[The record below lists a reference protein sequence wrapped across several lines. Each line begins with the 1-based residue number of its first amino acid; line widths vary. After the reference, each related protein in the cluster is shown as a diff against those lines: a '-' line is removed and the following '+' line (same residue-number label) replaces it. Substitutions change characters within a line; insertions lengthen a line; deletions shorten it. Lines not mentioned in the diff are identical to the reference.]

1 MSKIKVGQTVSIN
14 GDPRRG
20 VVRFVGAT
28 RFQAGDWVGVELD
41 TYEGK
46 NDGSVAG
53 VRYFE
58 TEQGRGMFLRPAAL
72 TVEAPP
78 PKPTVKTKPPL
89 PPPVGKR
96 SSTTVNDPNAGR
108 RMSLN
113 APSPS
118 PVRTSRPSSIA
129 RVCSMPTSGVSCP
142 PADVPAPPVSH

>member
-1 MSKIKVGQTVSIN
+1 MSKIKVGQSVSII

-20 VVRFVGAT
+20 IVRFVGPT
-28 RFQAGDWVGVELD
+28 RFQTGDWVGVELD

-53 VRYFE
+53 VRYFD

-72 TVEAPP
+72 AIMKEAPP
-78 PKPTVKTKPPL
+78 PERKSAVKPKPTIA
-89 PPPVGKR
+89 PPVGR
-96 SSTTVNDPNAGR
+96 RASNAAVNDPAAGR

-129 RVCSMPTSGVSCP
+129 RVCLAAISRP
-142 PADVPAPPVSH
+142 PFVCLLT